1 MTKLLEGY
9 RVLDLSQVVMGPVAT
24 QVLAEFGAEVIKIEP
39 PSGDTS
45 RHIGPMKNPG
55 MGYIFLHAN
64 RGKRS
69 VVLDLKKP
77 DGLEA
82 LFKLAET
89 ADVLVSNTRADA
101 MDRLGISYARLKQAN
116 PRIIYV
122 NLLGFG
128 SEGPR
133 AGDPAYEDLIQSL
146 TAVPSLLMQGGAGE
160 PMFVP
165 LAFNDR
171 ACGLICANAV
181 LASLLARHRTGDG
194 QHIILPMFETMA
206 ASVLADHM
214 GGATFDPPI
223 GPMGYQRILTDLRRP
238 YRTLDGYVSMVLY
251 TDKHWRAFA
260 RISGEEAWLAEDTRL
275 HSLTARSDHASE
287 IYVRVVE
294 IMRGRASEEWL
305 GLLHEADIPAAIV
318 HTLESLL
325 QDEQLAAMNVVRTSI
340 HPSEG
345 PVRTLEP
352 AIRFGG
358 HEAEPLCG
366 APRLGEHTQEVL
378 REAGVDE
385 DRIARIVEGR

>member
-24 QVLAEFGAEVIKIEP
+24 QILAEFGAEVIKVEP

-69 VVLDLKKP
+69 VVLDLKDA
-77 DGLEA
+77 DGLAA

-89 ADVLVSNTRADA
+89 ADVLVSNTRAEA
-101 MDRLGISYARLKQAN
+101 MDRLGLSYARLREAN
-116 PRIIYV
+116 PRIVYV

-128 SEGPR
+128 NEGPR

-146 TAVPSLLMQGGAGE
+146 TAVPSLLMRAGADE

-171 ACGLICANAV
+171 ACGLACANAV
-181 LASLLARHRTGDG
+181 LASLLARHRTGEG

-214 GGATFDPPI
+214 GGATFEPPI

-238 YRTLDGYVSMVLY
+238 YRTQDGYVSMVLY
-251 TDKHWRAFA
+251 TDKHWRAFV
-260 RISGEEAWLAEDTRL
+260 RIAGEEAWFAEDSRL
-275 HSLTARSDHASE
+275 HNLTARSTHASE

-294 IMRGRASEEWL
+294 IMHGRSSEQWL
-305 GLLHEADIPAAIV
+305 TALHEADIPAAVV
-318 HTLESLL
+318 HTLESLVE
-325 QDEQLAAMNVVRTSI
+325 DPQLAAMKVVRTST

-345 PVRTLEP
+345 VLRTLEP
-352 AIRFGG
+352 ALRFDGQA
-358 HEAEPLCG
+358 AEPLCG

-385 DRIARIVEGR
+385 DRIGRIVSGR